1 MQTCGMPK
9 GFDSAAYSDAFWE
22 RLLRSDY
29 RELIARAVSPLDF
42 GSKNKLYFSLS
53 YTHILLDRG
62 YLIWR
67 VVKSAICWVQ
77 RSWEWEHAPESRFP
91 EVCILKRLHWLSIHG
106 KIASVMLSPNSTY
119 KAYLVFRTSTN
130 SKGLS
135 VTAKTTVSF
144 GGLAMSFQLD
154 KESGKKCYMLG
165 AKELSI
171 TWQHDTQYW
180 EWTHIPESRFPEVC
194 ILKQV
199 YWLSIHGRIVAGMLS
214 QNNTY
219 DAYLVFG
226 TTKDSRGVSVPAK
239 TRLSFGGSEMET
251 ENVYLQRP
259 HRVQENYVFPHKRK
273 DGWMEI
279 KLGEFDYN
287 EGDNGKVEMAYEEI
301 KLGHWK
307 KGLIVEG
314 IELRPK

>member
-62 YLIWR
+62 YL
-67 VVKSAICWVQ
+67 
-77 RSWEWEHAPESRFP
+77 
-91 EVCILKRLHWLSIHG
+91 
-106 KIASVMLSPNSTY
+106 
-119 KAYLVFRTSTN
+119 
-130 SKGLS
+130 
-135 VTAKTTVSF
+135 
-144 GGLAMSFQLD
+144 SFQLD